1 MSENMVKHADFKKMP
16 KFELWLLKILMI
28 SKSVKNWGVS

>member
-1 MSENMVKHADFKKMP
+1 MSENMVKHADFKKKMP

-28 SKSVKNWGVS
+28 SKFVKNWG